1 MSNIFAEVN
10 ENFNKKIVINDGDT
24 YKEAEMKRYLGFLN
38 EQNQGILSTIN
49 ENFIMVNRKLD
60 EHTEILTSHTEMIG
74 TLMEDMTIVKNDLKQ
89 KVDYPEFSKLDIR
102 VKTLERA

>member
-1 MSNIFAEVN
+1 
-10 ENFNKKIVINDGDT
+10 
-24 YKEAEMKRYLGFLN
+24 
-38 EQNQGILSTIN
+38 
-49 ENFIMVNRKLD
+49 MVNRKLD